1 MAEAEKKD
9 VDEVRRVPIHG
20 PEPVAPFWLRVFKI
34 HPPAHPS

>member
-9 VDEVRRVPIHG
+9 VDEVRRVPIRG

-34 HPPAHPS
+34 THPPLS